1 MREIIKKKEINKVFK
16 NLDNEILTN
25 EVKKKLFIFKK
36 VKNEEEFLK
45 LLNTTNLEYKKIV
58 EKMKYEAF
66 WNELVFQKYNSLIKV
81 DKKNLKLILKNKISN
96 NKKYEYNISELLFD
110 LDKNE
115 KFESK
120 HKEIIEYINN
130 SDFKTAASR
139 FSISNSAKNGGE
151 IGWIKETIL
160 SDNLVYLLNRMKKN
174 EISKPIK
181 YPTGYLILYMN
192 DKREIKQLINFEE
205 ELEELINYE
214 RNKQLNQFSLLL
226 YKKLKQNTIINE
238 Y

>member
-1 MREIIKKKEINKVFK
+1 
-16 NLDNEILTN
+16 
-25 EVKKKLFIFKK
+25 
-36 VKNEEEFLK
+36 
-45 LLNTTNLEYKKIV
+45 
-58 EKMKYEAF
+58 MKYEAF

>member
-1 MREIIKKKEINKVFK
+1 
-16 NLDNEILTN
+16 
-25 EVKKKLFIFKK
+25 
-36 VKNEEEFLK
+36 
-45 LLNTTNLEYKKIV
+45 
-58 EKMKYEAF
+58 MKYEAF

-160 SDNLVYLLNRMKKN
+160 SDNLVYLLNRMKK
-174 EISKPIK
+174 K
-181 YPTGYLILYMN
+181 
-192 DKREIKQLINFEE
+192 F
-205 ELEELINYE
+205 
-214 RNKQLNQFSLLL
+214 
-226 YKKLKQNTIINE
+226 QNL
-238 Y
+238 